1 MSCSVRWN
9 QRDHVSAAAPAGHPL
24 LAADLDPAL
33 PRLAAQID
41 AAAVADMFRLWWP
54 GGDSGPVIR
63 QCTLEHALWRPGVD
77 CVATYRLDVLGSDG
91 DASTMGAVAISPGS
105 VRHWLYN
112 IDPALPGLASAADPR
127 AVNAWLAAHAGGD
140 PQHYTITPV
149 RYRAGTRCVLRYQ
162 PRGGDAPCWYGKVV
176 AGSACAE
183 LATIVSSLGDS
194 LVAPYVGVAADWQLV
209 VQRDAGRESLR
220 DAPLDSLDSAA
231 AAFAAAGHLLARLHS
246 RSAPQGP
253 ARSLADDVDTLR
265 GLEATLQLV
274 NAASARRFSD
284 AIARLHA
291 RNPSSE
297 PMVPSHGAY
306 RADQVHLSARGPVMI
321 DLDSYCL
328 AEPARDAANFLAYLR
343 WRAIRGA
350 APAASVAHVRNA
362 FVDGYG
368 AGSKRALNAERVR
381 VFEAASLLK
390 IAGRR
395 CRSLSAHEWQHLPA
409 LIDTALD
416 MLAVAPGSAQ

>member
-1 MSCSVRWN
+1 MGDGTAALRLGRDSAAGRLWVGGIPGRARSVVRSALAR
-9 QRDHVSAAAPAGHPL
+9 QDRSPPGIRCLARLGAGHRGGSGAGRCLAPSGGISVTPSSAAAPTGHPL
-24 LAADLDPAL
+24 LAPDLDPAL
-33 PRLAAQID
+33 PGLAARID
-41 AAAVADMFRLWWP
+41 PASVADMFRLRWP

-265 GLEATLQLV
+265 G
-274 NAASARRFSD
+274 
-284 AIARLHA
+284 
-291 RNPSSE
+291 
-297 PMVPSHGAY
+297 
-306 RADQVHLSARGPVMI
+306 
-321 DLDSYCL
+321 
-328 AEPARDAANFLAYLR
+328 
-343 WRAIRGA
+343 
-350 APAASVAHVRNA
+350 
-362 FVDGYG
+362 
-368 AGSKRALNAERVR
+368 
-381 VFEAASLLK
+381 
-390 IAGRR
+390 
-395 CRSLSAHEWQHLPA
+395 
-409 LIDTALD
+409 
-416 MLAVAPGSAQ
+416 